1 MTFHRLHRATPN
13 RYVYVRAQSGLSMK
27 PESVLKSIER
37 EAKEKGLPIIG
48 PYRGIFLDGVVKQY
62 RPKQILEVG
71 TLVGYS
77 AIRMARLLPEG
88 GLATCVELSPHFA
101 RIATSNVTRA
111 GLDGKVHILVGDAK
125 EILPEL
131 EGGFDMLF
139 LDADKAEYLDYL
151 MSCEPFLRSGSV
163 VVADNVKSHSS
174 ELASYLRYVRNSGT
188 FRSEYKEPKTDYR
201 SGVRTAEPD
210 AVEISVKL

>member
-1 MTFHRLHRATPN
+1 
-13 RYVYVRAQSGLSMK
+13 MK
-27 PESVLKSIER
+27 PEIVLKSIEK
-37 EAKEKGLPIIG
+37 EASEKGLPIIG
-48 PYRGIFLDGVVKQY
+48 PYRGIFLDEVLKEY
-62 RPKQILEVG
+62 RPKLILEVG

-88 GLATCVELSPHFA
+88 GILTCVELSPRFA
-101 RIATSNVTRA
+101 RIAMSNVDRA
-111 GLDGKVHILVGDAK
+111 GLGDKVHILVGDAK

-131 EGGFDMLF
+131 EGCFDMLF
-139 LDADKAEYLDYL
+139 LDADKGEYLDYL
-151 MSCEPFLRSGSV
+151 KSCEPFLRPGSV

-174 ELASYLRYVRNSGT
+174 ELASYLRYVRNSGK

-201 SGVRTAEPD
+201 SGVRTTEPD